1 MNSVINSCNRCTCN
15 EPPLDTLV
23 SVGTH
28 LNFSYIQDSFFPFLF
43 LFLLISG
50 GILHKHMSVSM
61 LYSYVTFL
69 VIKPLGIK
77 KRNSS
82 SANKRNSATMKY

>member
-28 LNFSYIQDSFFPFLF
+28 LIFYYIQDSFFPFLF

-50 GILHKHMSVSM
+50 GILHKHMPVSM
-61 LYSYVTFL
+61 LYVTFL

-82 SANKRNSATMKY
+82 SANKRNAATMKY